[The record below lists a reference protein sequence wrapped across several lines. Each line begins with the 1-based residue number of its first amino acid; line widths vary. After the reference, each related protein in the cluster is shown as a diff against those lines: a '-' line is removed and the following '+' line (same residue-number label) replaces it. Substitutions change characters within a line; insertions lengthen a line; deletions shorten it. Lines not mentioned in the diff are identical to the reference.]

1 MRILILFSLFCCIYL
16 NSYAQQKSG
25 RPKIGLTLSGGGAK
39 GIAHIG
45 ILKALDSAGIKV
57 DYITGTSMGSIV
69 GALYAVGY
77 SGKDI
82 EKIANEI
89 DWGILLTNQSGLD
102 GIIMEEKDEYGRYAI
117 ELPYSNHRFRLYT
130 GVLEAEE
137 LWLKFSEL
145 FYPVYNVKS
154 FDKFS
159 IPFKCVATNA
169 ANGEMVL
176 LDKGEIVNAIRSS
189 MAIPSFFTAVEIDS
203 LKLVDGGVVRNFPV
217 TDVREMG
224 ADYVIGV
231 NVSDGLLP
239 AEKLNNPI
247 SVLMNIVFFKEAED
261 SKKEIP
267 LCDIYIPMPVNDYS
281 AASFAKS
288 TEIMDTGLNVG
299 KRYYPL
305 FKKLKDSLDAIYG
318 PQEFNPSRLPTTDS
332 IFIRE
337 ADVKGLKYTDESF
350 FFHMMGFQTG
360 RYYKSAEISRRIRKG
375 FGLRYYNRITY
386 NLDTLADGTA
396 KIHFSASENA
406 LAAAKFS
413 VHYNKFTG
421 IAVVANFTIRNLLT
435 NSSRSLITANLGERF
450 RVRAEHME
458 YVGKR
463 RDFSFVLGTQYE
475 FLDFNSYNKF
485 EQTDIYR
492 QSYFK
497 ADLRINYST
506 NRRFT
511 AGIGTRYETL
521 KYKPGLKADF
531 NAGGKN
537 NFLTSYAELKWNTL
551 DRNIYPR
558 KGFKLDVGGE
568 IVYNQDGNIIYYEN
582 GNPIF
587 NTDSLGLSYDPYAR
601 FLLNLETYK
610 QVGRKGTFFTL
621 LQSGMNF
628 NYNVYFLNDFFV
640 GGLNRLFRNQVLF
653 AGYEEGTINTG
664 SIAALQLGYRQQV
677 YTNFFLSLR
686 TNAMLYGFI
695 KKNENFK
702 TAKFLS
708 GHSLSLGY
716 LTAIGPVEFS
726 VMYGDQS
733 GKLKTYV
740 NIGLPF

>member
-1 MRILILFSLFCCIYL
+1 MRFLILFSFIIFTAQI
-16 NSYAQQKSG
+16 NYAQQKTG

-69 GALYAVGY
+69 GALYAIGY

-82 EKIANEI
+82 ERIANEI
-89 DWGILLTNQSGLD
+89 DWGALLTNQSGLE

-145 FYPVYNVKS
+145 FYPVYNIKS

-189 MAIPSFFTAVEIDS
+189 MAIPSFFTAVEMDS

-288 TEIMDTGLNVG
+288 AEIMDTGLNVG
-299 KRYYPL
+299 NRYYPI

-318 PQEFNPSRLPTTDS
+318 PQEFNTSRLPATDS

-337 ADVKGLKYTDESF
+337 ADVSGLKYTEESF
-350 FFHMMGFQTG
+350 FFHMMGFETG

-396 KIHFSASENA
+396 KIHFTASENS

-435 NSSRSLITANLGERF
+435 NSSRSLVTANLGERF
-450 RVRAEHME
+450 RIRAEHME

-463 RDFSFVLGTQYE
+463 RDFSVVLGTQYE

-485 EQTDIYR
+485 EETDIYR
-492 QSYFK
+492 QTYFK
-497 ADLRINYST
+497 ADLRINYSAD
-506 NRRFT
+506 RRFT

-531 NAGGKN
+531 NAGGINK
-537 NFLTSYAELKWNTL
+537 FLTSYVELKWNSL

-558 KGFKLDVGGE
+558 SGFKLDVGGE

-582 GNPIF
+582 GNPIL
-587 NTDSLGLSYDPYAR
+587 NTDSLGLSYEPYAR

-610 QVGRKGTFFTL
+610 AVGRKGTFFTL
-621 LQSGMNF
+621 IQSGMNF
-628 NYNVYFLNDFFV
+628 NYNVYFFNDFFV
-640 GGLNRLFRNQVLF
+640 GGLNRLFRNQALF
-653 AGYEEGTINTG
+653 AGYQEGSINTG
-664 SIAALQLGYRQQV
+664 SMASLQLGYRQQL

-686 TNAMLYGFI
+686 TNGMLYGFLSR
-695 KKNENFK
+695 NENFK
-702 TAKFLS
+702 NAKFLS
-708 GHSLSLGY
+708 GHALSLGY